1 MPLIYGNLN
10 EHIWQILTTNH
21 KNPRGAITKD
31 KLAFEVAKIVKRR
44 VNDIKVR
51 VTLVFSLSP
60 SKPTW
65 SRMNLAAQI

>member
-1 MPLIYGNLN
+1 MPLIYGHLN
-10 EHIWQILTTNH
+10 EHVWQILTTNY
-21 KNPRGAITKD
+21 KNSRGAIAKE

-44 VNDIKVR
+44 IKDIKVR

-65 SRMNLAAQI
+65 SGMNLAA